1 MSPSPYHLVFHFLT
15 LTLTFSPLSTLCLSC
30 SHTHTQAV
38 GDSGQGW
45 SNALL
50 YIFLSPSIRKWLIFQ
65 CITSCCTKLQKLSH
79 YCYGSIEYTP
89 FSRQTIVNNNDEQDA
104 LVRSMNEHV
113 SSHERTALNRTDTG
127 SLSDSYGTIITKTLT
142 QSARESNDTQ
152 ETTKDRASTEKR
164 NKELLDTA
172 SLSIRLVRNI
182 NDTT

>member
-1 MSPSPYHLVFHFLT
+1 M
-15 LTLTFSPLSTLCLSC
+15 
-30 SHTHTQAV
+30 
-38 GDSGQGW
+38 
-45 SNALL
+45 
-50 YIFLSPSIRKWLIFQ
+50 
-65 CITSCCTKLQKLSH
+65 
-79 YCYGSIEYTP
+79 
-89 FSRQTIVNNNDEQDA
+89 NNNDEQDA